1 MEHWER
7 LKTLEFCWSDAL
19 FRPGLDS
26 FLLAGMPRLRPG
38 LRVCDLGCGTGLLSL
53 LLLQREDRLDVT
65 GVDILPEAVAL
76 AEKAVERNHLED
88 RLRFIQGD
96 LRDALP
102 AGGFDLAVCNPPYYP
117 VKSGAVSED
126 GSRRSARSEIN
137 CTLPEVCRAA
147 GRLVRWGGSFC
158 LVHKPE
164 RLTDLLVS
172 LRESGLEAKRLRFVC
187 RRGEDAPSL
196 LLLEARRGGK
206 PGLTVEKPFVLETP
220 DGHPTPELDRAYFK
234 EAL

>member
-7 LKTLEFCWSDAL
+7 LKTLEFCWSDEL

-26 FLLAGMPRLRPG
+26 FLLGSLPRLRPG

-53 LLLQREDRLDVT
+53 LLLQREARLDVT
-65 GVDILPEAVAL
+65 GVEILPEAVSL
-76 AEKAVERNHLED
+76 AEKTVERNRLGD

-102 AGGFDLAVCNPPYYP
+102 AGCFDLAVCNPPYYP
-117 VKSGAVSED
+117 VRSGAVSED
-126 GSRRSARSEIN
+126 GSRRSARSEVN

-147 GRLVRWGGSFC
+147 GRLVRWGGRFC

-164 RLTDLLVS
+164 RMADLLVS
-172 LRESGLEAKRLRFVC
+172 LRENGLEAKRLRFAC
-187 RRGEDAPSL
+187 RRAEDAPSL

-206 PGLTVEKPFVLETP
+206 PGLTVERPFVLETP

>member
-1 MEHWER
+1 MNIQWDAEKYTADFSFVHQYGASLLDWLEGER
-7 LKTLEFCWSDAL
+7 LTVL
-19 FRPGLDS
+19 
-26 FLLAGMPRLRPG
+26 
-38 LRVCDLGCGTGLLSL
+38 DLGCGNGALTKSLAGRGHQAEGLDASGEL
-53 LLLQREDRLDVT
+53 LETARRSY
-65 GVDILPEAVAL
+65 PE
-76 AEKAVERNHLED
+76 
-88 RLRFIQGD
+88 LRFIQGD

-117 VKSGAVSED
+117 VRSGAVSED
-126 GSRRSARSEIN
+126 GSRRSARSEVN

-147 GRLVRWGGSFC
+147 GRLVRWGGRFC

-164 RLTDLLVS
+164 RLADLLVS
-172 LRESGLEAKRLRFVC
+172 LRENGLEAKRLRFAC
-187 RRGEDAPSL
+187 RRAEDAPSL

-206 PGLTVEKPFVLETP
+206 PGLTVERPFVLETP